1 MKATGIVRR
10 MDDLGRVVIPK
21 EIRRSLELTDG
32 DPLEL
37 FIDTV
42 ENALVMKPYYSEAS
56 DRLSAIAENLNSMGG
71 CTPEYWEIADELR
84 AVVKKLRKLE
94 ERED

>member
-1 MKATGIVRR
+1 MKATGVIRR

-21 EIRRSLELTDG
+21 EIRRTLGLKEC

-37 FIDTV
+37 YIDTV
-42 ENALVMKPYYSEAS
+42 ENALVMKPYHSEAS
-56 DRLSAIAENLNSMGG
+56 DRLSAIAENLSSMGY
-71 CTPEYWEIADELR
+71 TPEYWEIADELR